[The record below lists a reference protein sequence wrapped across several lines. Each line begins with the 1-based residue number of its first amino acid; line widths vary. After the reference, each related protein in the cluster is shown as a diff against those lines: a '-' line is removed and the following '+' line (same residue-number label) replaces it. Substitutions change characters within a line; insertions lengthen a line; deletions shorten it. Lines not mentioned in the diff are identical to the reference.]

1 VTTGVLIVVLI
12 LIGLLLAAVDQLK
25 ARGQSVTDWAVIAA
39 SLALLLWRLA

>member
-1 VTTGVLIVVLI
+1 MIGTLIVALI
-12 LIGLLLAAVDQLK
+12 LVGLILAAVDQLH

>member
-1 VTTGVLIVVLI
+1 MTTGVLIVVLI